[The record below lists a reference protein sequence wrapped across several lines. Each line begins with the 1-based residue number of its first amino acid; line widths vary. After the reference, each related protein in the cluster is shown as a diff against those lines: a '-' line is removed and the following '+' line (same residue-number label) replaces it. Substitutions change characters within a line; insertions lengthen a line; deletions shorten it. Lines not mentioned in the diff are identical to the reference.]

1 MIIIILQEAVADGL
15 EYELSVYD
23 NHDECYL
30 FSLATELKPKRDAL
44 AKALVEIGMVP
55 TIPEGGYFMMADISN
70 LSKLLCVV

>member
-1 MIIIILQEAVADGL
+1 MVGTMPISTKALAKASRFGFNSVARLNILQEAVADGL

-44 AKALVEIGMVP
+44 AKALVG
-55 TIPEGGYFMMADISN
+55 
-70 LSKLLCVV
+70 L